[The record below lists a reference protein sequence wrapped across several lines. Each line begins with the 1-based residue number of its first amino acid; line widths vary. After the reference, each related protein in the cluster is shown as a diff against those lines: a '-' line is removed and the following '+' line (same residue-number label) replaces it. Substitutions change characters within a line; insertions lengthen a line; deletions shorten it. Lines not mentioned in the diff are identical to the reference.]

1 MRFRLNQHRWFKS
14 RRRWC
19 GFIYLLLSFAP
30 KNIRHLNLESSYAYS
45 YSYYTLIQRRI
56 FAFCEIEPTF
66 FGRKEDSNSM
76 SITLYASAASF
87 GVAELH

>member
-1 MRFRLNQHRWFKS
+1 MHIHTHITHSFK
-14 RRRWC
+14 
-19 GFIYLLLSFAP
+19 
-30 KNIRHLNLESSYAYS
+30 
-45 YSYYTLIQRRI
+45 RRI